1 MREVPFGLE
10 WLPREIETGRTRIT
24 GNQADLTV
32 FLGIFNAAAFMG
44 DLLRSIR
51 NQSWTSSLNLLIV
64 DNNSTDDSLQILL
77 DALPEMDGN
86 ITVVRNVTN
95 VGALGSLYRNAD
107 LIETEWLTFMHQD
120 DVYLPNFLDS
130 CLREARRASDAPVST
145 ISFDYRTVEGASA
158 SAHSPNPTWFAK
170 GTPGYVAFQES
181 LANQSIPWPCTVFRV
196 EYLLENPV
204 PFHSSAFLDTEIALN
219 QVNFGENKYIPEVV
233 MNYRVHGE
241 SGSHSLPVA
250 EGEVLRCS
258 SMLRVFNS
266 QDFRSLVRSVPLNEQ
281 EEWATSLVQSAL
293 NYVNS
298 QPLKDLLVASLLE
311 SMVLALEYRSSAVN
325 KFLAS
330 ELSRIGAAGA
340 GALVKGLINGGS
352 DSSSSS
358 DLGPIAEP
366 NRPTSPLGHGQVFL
380 RKLALKLPKSL
391 VLIIFRLVPK
401 RLVPHPWSSY
411 K

>member
-145 ISFDYRTVEGASA
+145 ISFDYRTV
-158 SAHSPNPTWFAK
+158 
-170 GTPGYVAFQES
+170 
-181 LANQSIPWPCTVFRV
+181 
-196 EYLLENPV
+196 
-204 PFHSSAFLDTEIALN
+204 
-219 QVNFGENKYIPEVV
+219 
-233 MNYRVHGE
+233 
-241 SGSHSLPVA
+241 
-250 EGEVLRCS
+250 
-258 SMLRVFNS
+258 
-266 QDFRSLVRSVPLNEQ
+266 
-281 EEWATSLVQSAL
+281 
-293 NYVNS
+293 
-298 QPLKDLLVASLLE
+298 
-311 SMVLALEYRSSAVN
+311 
-325 KFLAS
+325 
-330 ELSRIGAAGA
+330 
-340 GALVKGLINGGS
+340 
-352 DSSSSS
+352 
-358 DLGPIAEP
+358 
-366 NRPTSPLGHGQVFL
+366 
-380 RKLALKLPKSL
+380 
-391 VLIIFRLVPK
+391 
-401 RLVPHPWSSY
+401 
-411 K
+411 